1 MRSYL
6 SRYIAKCRK
15 CPQNATTLQPKPKY
29 QMENKLRFAT
39 NVSRNKRAQIFLK
52 LQSRDCKKKGDSKEN
67 SMLL

>member
-52 LQSRDCKKKGDSKEN
+52 LSRDCKKKGDSKEN